1 MEMSETKGIEAEI
14 ILEVMGRP
22 PEHLIETL
30 ENLIKQIDEEPGVK
44 VISKK
49 INEPILMKER
59 SDFYTN
65 FAEIELEVEE
75 VLNLVMLTF
84 KYMPANI
91 EIISPELIA
100 LTNNG
105 WNDIINEFVRKLHGY
120 NEISR
125 IIQVEKIVLENKL
138 REALENKEK
147 ESVKETKNKKG

>member
-59 SDFYTN
+59 DDFYTN

-138 REALENKEK
+138 REALEDKKKASNEEKKE
-147 ESVKETKNKKG
+147 G

>member
-1 MEMSETKGIEAEI
+1 MSETKGIYAEI

-59 SDFYTN
+59 DDFYTN

-138 REALENKEK
+138 REALEDKKKASNEEKKE
-147 ESVKETKNKKG
+147 G